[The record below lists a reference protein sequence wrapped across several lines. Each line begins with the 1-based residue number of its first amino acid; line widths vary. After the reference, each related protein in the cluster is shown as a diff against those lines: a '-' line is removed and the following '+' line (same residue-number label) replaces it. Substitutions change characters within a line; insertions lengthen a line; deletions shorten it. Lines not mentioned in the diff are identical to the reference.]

1 MGYDI
6 YYKHC
11 AMYLIVVM
19 PKLQSDKRRLV
30 WPVPWYVSIRE
41 KYNKT

>member
-1 MGYDI
+1 MGYDN

-19 PKLQSDKRRLV
+19 LKLQSDKRLLV
-30 WPVPWYVSIRE
+30 WRVPRCVYVRE
-41 KYNKT
+41 KHKT